1 CNLEFDTTTSDGAA
15 AETFHRENPP
25 QCIFLR
31 TLNRSKTFNDIS
43 VFRFEKERLDT
54 FVDWPLLSSWIS
66 PEDLAAAGFYYLR
79 NKDLC
84 VCYFCQGIVGD
95 WKEDDTPLQKHCR
108 LYPHC
113 PFVKNQPTAN
123 INLGQSCIL
132 DQIIPIPETG
142 EEDGYIPTENRT
154 QFKTYETR
162 LKSFRFMWNKWPLE
176 LRQQPTIHDLA
187 ETGFYYI
194 GISDMVRCFF
204 CGISLHNWEE
214 NDIPWNVHACWSP
227 SCEFVILKK
236 GMDFI
241 KEVQDQTPPYQ
252 QSNSAVI
259 KQPKKIYTYKVNI
272 SDDDMNYLMKNQSIL
287 KCVAMVFPFDIVKNT
302 LYKRLEK
309 RGLPFDNLKDCIDA
323 LPINKK
329 GSSSPFPSPFSSS
342 SSSFLSPI

>member
-15 AETFHRENPP
+15 AETFHREKRP

-84 VCYFCQGIVGD
+84 ACYFCQGIVGD

-162 LKSFRFMWNKWPLE
+162 LKSFKFMWNKWPLE

-194 GISDMVRCFF
+194 GISDM
-204 CGISLHNWEE
+204 
-214 NDIPWNVHACWSP
+214 
-227 SCEFVILKK
+227 
-236 GMDFI
+236 
-241 KEVQDQTPPYQ
+241 VQDQTPPYQ

-287 KCVAMVFPFDIVKNT
+287 KSVVMDFPFDIVKNT

-329 GSSSPFPSPFSSS
+329 GSSSPFPSPSFSSS
-342 SSSFLSPI
+342 SF